1 METIQYKLDVFEGP
15 LDLLL
20 HLITKHKLN
29 INDISIFALVEQYTA
44 YIANVSEE
52 DLEQASEFLEMAARL
67 VHIKTVSLLPVYEDS
82 QNLKK
87 ELERELIEYRDCKLL
102 AAQLSKQTEGF
113 SSLTRTP
120 EPIPADM
127 TYHRVHD
134 STELLKAYLNA
145 VGKRLR
151 RLPPPFDSFKGIV
164 AKKVVSVSNTIRKVV
179 KRIAGK
185 GKHSFISIFEQAE
198 SRSELVATFLAV
210 LELTKRKNILL
221 ESEDDGKLSIT
232 LLSEPE
238 GDIDFE

>member
-1 METIQYKLDVFEGP
+1 MDIIQYKLDVFEGP

-44 YIANVSEE
+44 FIANVADE

-67 VHIKTVSLLPVYEDS
+67 VHIKTVSLLPVYEES

-102 AAQLSKQTEGF
+102 ANELSKQTDGF
-113 SSLTRTP
+113 STFMRTA

-127 TYHRVHD
+127 TYRRVHD
-134 STELLKAYLNA
+134 ATELTRAYLNA

-164 AKKVVSVSNTIRKVV
+164 AKKIVSVSVTIRSVV

-185 GKHSFISIFEQAE
+185 GKHSFHAIFEQAE

-221 ESEDDGKLSIT
+221 EDGDDGKLCVT